1 MKLSILNDPAI
12 VANVAPAAAMPPF
25 EVQEY
30 QDEADLG
37 PVGPKPVVTITQ

>member
-1 MKLSILNDPAI
+1 MKLSVLNATTPVVDPNTAQ
-12 VANVAPAAAMPPF
+12 PPF

-37 PVGPKPVVTITQ
+37 PVGPKPVVTVTQ